1 MERCPHCRARRDGG
15 PTCRRCG
22 MDLSALLAV
31 ERAVETLAARAVAQL
46 AAGSVP
52 AAIDTLVQAHRL
64 SAEPF
69 IGQLLGFALSLARD
83 APPRDQP
90 DLPPAA
96 ADIPEPVAARNG
108 VYNPFPDIWGR
119 PGDWDVAAL
128 DPVP

>member
-1 MERCPHCRARRDGG
+1 
-15 PTCRRCG
+15 

-31 ERAVETLAARAVAQL
+31 ERAAETLAARAVAQL
-46 AAGSVP
+46 AAGAVP
-52 AAIDTLVQAHRL
+52 AAIDTLVQARRL

-90 DLPPAA
+90 DVPPAA
-96 ADIPEPVAARNG
+96 PDIPEPVAARNG
-108 VYNPFPDIWGR
+108 IYNPFPNTWGR

-128 DPVP
+128 DPLP